1 MDELYQQIS
10 DDTYNSILTTLE
22 TRYNELQLSLTEIKE
37 ELDSLYKYEGL
48 AWTGR
53 GDYKQAEI
61 EGTIFAYEVF
71 ISRHESKQ

>member
-10 DDTYNSILTTLE
+10 DETYYSMLATLE
-22 TRYNELQLSLTEIKE
+22 KRYNELGLTLKDIKQ

-71 ISRHESKQ
+71 ISRHEEKQ